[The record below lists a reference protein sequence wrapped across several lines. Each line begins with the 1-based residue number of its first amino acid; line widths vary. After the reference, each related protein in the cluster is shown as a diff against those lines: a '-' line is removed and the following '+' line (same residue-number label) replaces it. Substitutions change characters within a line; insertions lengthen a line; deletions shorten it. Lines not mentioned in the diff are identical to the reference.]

1 MKAKNINIIL
11 SLGFVILAVA
21 LYQSVSSFANSS
33 IVTTGIYIKFLAIS
47 LGIAG
52 ILDIVRSFFIIE
64 NKKIV
69 FTENP
74 KRFVALVG
82 LLILYVG
89 LMGYFGFI
97 ISTLIFLPLT
107 MYAMGYGKIVYS
119 LIYAVMIV
127 AFVYLLFVQVFDIPL
142 PESTLFQ

>member
-11 SLGFVILAVA
+11 SLSFVILAVA
-21 LYQSVSSFANSS
+21 LYKSVGNFTSSS

-52 ILDIVRSFFIIE
+52 ILDIVRSFFVVE

-74 KRFVALVG
+74 KRFAALVT
-82 LLILYVG
+82 LLIMYVG
-89 LMGYFGFI
+89 LMGYFGFV
-97 ISTLIFLPLT
+97 ISSLIFLPLT
-107 MYAMGYGKIVYS
+107 MFAMGYRKIGYS
-119 LIYAVMIV
+119 LIYSVMIV
-127 AFVYLLFVQVFDIPL
+127 AFVYVLFVQVFDIPL
-142 PESTLFQ
+142 PELTLFQ

>member
-11 SLGFVILAVA
+11 SLSFVILAIA
-21 LYQSVSSFANSS
+21 LYQSVGKLSSSS

-52 ILDIVRSFFIIE
+52 ILDIVRCFFVVE

-74 KRFVALVG
+74 KRFIALVAL
-82 LLILYVG
+82 LTMYVG
-89 LMGYFGFI
+89 LMGYFGFV

-107 MYAMGYGKIVYS
+107 MFAMGYRKIGYS
-119 LIYAVMIV
+119 LIYSVMIV
-127 AFVYLLFVQVFDIPL
+127 AFVYVLFVQVFDIPL
-142 PESTLFQ
+142 PELTLFQ